1 MKIVSKNRYGND
13 VTLVKLNPNKWIW
26 RVDSDGPWWS
36 FAGGPDGYTMVDPPG
51 GPCLIVGNFLLNTNE
66 KITKIKYEP
75 YFVDGNG
82 FEYFD
87 YIVYTES

>member
-1 MKIVSKNRYGND
+1 MKIASKNRYGND
-13 VTLVKLNPNKWIW
+13 VILVKLDRNKWVW
-26 RVDSDGPWWS
+26 RVDDDELPWR
-36 FAGGPDGYTMVDPPG
+36 FAGGQDGYTMVDPPG
-51 GPCLIVGNFLLNTNE
+51 GPCLVVGDFLLNTNE